1 MESEKESFVSIPK
14 ATEDFSLKERMV
26 VLLALQPKFLL
37 EAIKLAKMLC
47 GLFCRKQTSRQPFRR
62 EAK

>member
-1 MESEKESFVSIPK
+1 M
-14 ATEDFSLKERMV
+14 KERA
-26 VLLALQPKFLL
+26 LFPFQKLQRTSACKNAWLFFLALESKFLL
-37 EAIKLAKMLC
+37 EAVKLAKMLC